1 MKEYK
6 LKTAQNGFAAGP
18 AFLIET
24 AGASRAYEA
33 VGTSRASDPETEFTR
48 FCDAVSALEK
58 ELSTEIIYDD
68 FSQMM
73 GAYGAALYAFEKS
86 AKQD

>member
-48 FCDAVSALEK
+48 FCDAVSALENSRR
-58 ELSTEIIYDD
+58 LLRT
-68 FSQMM
+68 
-73 GAYGAALYAFEKS
+73 
-86 AKQD
+86 